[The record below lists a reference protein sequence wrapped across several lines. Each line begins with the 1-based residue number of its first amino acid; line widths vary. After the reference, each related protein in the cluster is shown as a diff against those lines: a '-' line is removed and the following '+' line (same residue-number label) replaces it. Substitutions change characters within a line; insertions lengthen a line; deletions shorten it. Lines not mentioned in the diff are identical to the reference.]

1 MPLLLLVMQ
10 FLINFFGLARGMEY
24 MSVMEIVLWVGIYTI
39 FVELGVL
46 VAGLL
51 HFAFRKE
58 R

>member
-1 MPLLLLVMQ
+1 MPILLLVIQ
-10 FLINFFGLARGMEY
+10 FLINFFGTVRGLEY
-24 MSVMEIVLWVGIYTI
+24 MPVEIVMWVGIYSI

-51 HFAFRKE
+51 HFAFR